1 MPEHTTQDGSEADP
15 STAVSVTDPAALADH
30 AGVEHREETNVHD
43 DENHCEAD
51 VEGRTVVGVTDEDG
65 ALLLRINRGRSAAL
79 LPNEKVRADEDWA
92 AVGRRAVE
100 ALTGLS
106 VRIDAPVRV
115 RRVKHVVEGEDEPH
129 ATAHHVVFE
138 ASPETA
144 RPDGPEPQVPDEQAD
159 EWEAEWFDAF
169 PTELTDSYGPAEDDI
184 RLFLD

>member
-1 MPEHTTQDGSEADP
+1 MSEHTTQDESATHASPIE
-15 STAVSVTDPAALADH
+15 SLTDPASLVDRAD
-30 AGVEHREETNVHD
+30 VELREETNVHD
-43 DENHCEAD
+43 DEDHCETD

-65 ALLLRINRGRSAAL
+65 ALLLHVNRGRSAAK
-79 LPNEKVRADEDWA
+79 LPNGKVQADEDWA

-100 ALTGLS
+100 ALTGVS
-106 VRIDAPVRV
+106 VQMEAPRRV
-115 RRVKHVVEGEDEPH
+115 RRVEHVVDGADEPH
-129 ATAHHVVFE
+129 ATVYHVVFE

-184 RLFLD
+184 RLFVD